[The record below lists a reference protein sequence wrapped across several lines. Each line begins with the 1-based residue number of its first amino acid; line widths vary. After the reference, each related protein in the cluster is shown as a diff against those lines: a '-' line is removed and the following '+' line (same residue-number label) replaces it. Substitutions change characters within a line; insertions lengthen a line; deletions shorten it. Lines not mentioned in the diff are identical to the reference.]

1 MLLPCCSPSGAPL
14 LSGVQH
20 LRDVTDPEHPYT
32 LEQLNV
38 VSEDLIDVRDD
49 DNLVR

>member
-1 MLLPCCSPSGAPL
+1 MYA
-14 LSGVQH
+14 VQH

-38 VSEDLIDVRDD
+38 VSEDLIHVSDA
-49 DNLVR
+49 DNYVKCAP